1 MTTRTTT
8 TTTDRSSA
16 GAPPSSPPAGTAL
29 PSPSAAV
36 TDDTV
41 TDAATGTGTESPPA
55 TAPAVPDKTEPAETA
70 PAGTDTAETAPAG
83 TDRAGTAPAE
93 TEAAGTGTLE
103 ADAGDEATSGG
114 RRFRRAPRARR
125 RGLAPGKRLPA
136 SRLIGPALFLA
147 LWAVASAAGQLDPGA
162 IPAPW
167 TVLRTT
173 GHLWTDG
180 TLPTDVLT
188 SLERAGYGFA
198 FGLTAGVLLAL
209 ASGLS
214 RVGEAL
220 IDGTVQLNRAIPTL
234 GLIPL
239 FILWLGIGET
249 FKIAIIAIVVYIP
262 IYLNLHSALSGIDHR
277 FVELAEVQGLSRLR
291 FVREIVIPGALPGFF
306 VGLRLGVTGSWLS
319 LVVLEQIN
327 ATSGLGYMMF
337 QAQNYGRTDII
348 LVGLLIYGI
357 FGLVSDSAV
366 RLIERKV
373 LSWRRTL
380 SS

>member
-1 MTTRTTT
+1 MTAVTTT
-8 TTTDRSSA
+8 AAAAPVATDPHR
-16 GAPPSSPPAGTAL
+16 
-29 PSPSAAV
+29 
-36 TDDTV
+36 
-41 TDAATGTGTESPPA
+41 TGRT
-55 TAPAVPDKTEPAETA
+55 
-70 PAGTDTAETAPAG
+70 
-83 TDRAGTAPAE
+83 
-93 TEAAGTGTLE
+93 
-103 ADAGDEATSGG
+103 
-114 RRFRRAPRARR
+114 RR
-125 RGLAPGKRLPA
+125 RRLAPGKRLPA
-136 SRLIGPALFLA
+136 ARLVGPVVLLA
-147 LWAVASAAGQLDPGA
+147 LWAAASAAGQLDPGA
-162 IPAPW
+162 VPAPW
-167 TVLRTT
+167 TVLRT
-173 GHLWTDG
+173 GAHLWTDG

-198 FGLTAGVLLAL
+198 LGLTAGVVLAL

-214 RVGEAL
+214 RAGEAL

-262 IYLNLHSALSGIDHR
+262 IYLNTHAALSGIDHR
-277 FVELAEVQGLSRLR
+277 YVELAEVQDLSRFAFIR
-291 FVREIVIPGALPGFF
+291 RIVIPGALPGFF
-306 VGLRLGVTGSWLS
+306 VGLRLGVTGSWLG

-348 LVGLLIYGI
+348 LVGLLIYGV
-357 FGLVSDSAV
+357 FGLASDSAV
-366 RLIERKV
+366 RIVERRV